1 MSRTC
6 VASRRVADA
15 REVVD
20 DVCGRA
26 IDRSNDRVGGDA
38 KSLVARRRRFAL
50 FLANNNGYVMVGVPP
65 RGGTLIFVRVVIVVA
80 VVVVVV
86 AKWRVER
93 FGGDEEN
100 VVGETEFDVVSKPLG
115 LFGGEED

>member
-1 MSRTC
+1 MSRTR
-6 VASRRVADA
+6 VASRRLAGA

-26 IDRSNDRVGGDA
+26 IGRSIDRSIASVRRQM
-38 KSLVARRRRFAL
+38 ARRGDESL
-50 FLANNNGYVMVGVPP
+50 CSGFLSNNNCYEMVGVPP
-65 RGGTLIFVRVVIVVA
+65 RGGTLIFVRVV
-80 VVVVVV
+80 VVVVV
-86 AKWRVER
+86 AKRRAER

-100 VVGETEFDVVSKPLG
+100 AVGETEFDVVSKPLD

>member
-1 MSRTC
+1 MSRTR
-6 VASRRVADA
+6 VASRRLAGA

-26 IDRSNDRVGGDA
+26 IGRSIDRSIACGDEM
-38 KSLVARRRRFAL
+38 ARRGDESL
-50 FLANNNGYVMVGVPP
+50 CSGFLSNNNCYEMVGVPP
-65 RGGTLIFVRVVIVVA
+65 RGGTLIFVRVV

-86 AKWRVER
+86 AKRRAER

-100 VVGETEFDVVSKPLG
+100 AVGETEFDVVSKPLD